1 MDAREYHGAGVNGSL
16 QATIRALAAS
26 ELATVDRGLRPAH
39 PSVHATRLADQYAGQ
54 VLYLVAWIEAGAASR
69 GTVCERDVHADDRPR
84 GRPVGHVL
92 IRWRG
97 SSNPAVRA
105 AMSRRGRHPYLE
117 DLLVH
122 PEFRSRSIG
131 SQLLDAAEREAL
143 AHGYRQVGLAVALEN
158 VRARALYERQGYRDA
173 EIGQF
178 ASRSS
183 YLDGD
188 GRLQTRVEMCVYLM
202 KRVGQ

>member
-1 MDAREYHGAGVNGSL
+1 VGRSL
-16 QATIRALAAS
+16 RATIRALAAS
-26 ELATVDRGLRPAH
+26 ELAALDRGLRPAH

-54 VLYLVAWIEAGAASR
+54 VLYLIAWIEHGSASH
-69 GTVCERDVHADDRPR
+69 GTASVHDVGADDRPR
-84 GRPVGHVL
+84 DRPVGHVL

-97 SSNPAVRA
+97 SSNPAIRI
-105 AMSRRGRHPYLE
+105 AMARRGRHPYLE

-143 AHGYRQVGLAVALEN
+143 AHGYHHVGLAVALEN

-178 ASRSS
+178 ASWSS

-188 GRLQTRVEMCVYLM
+188 GRLQTRVEQCVYLM
-202 KRVGQ
+202 KRVG